1 MQRCSRSN
9 AEIRAFKSARQFI
22 EKRQEEELAMN
33 LTANPGVFNG
43 LTFSDNGIPLI
54 MCKCMYAQK
63 FFSIALKCRCNLQ
76 GSGILMTSGAIRVA
90 DDKPASQ
97 SP

>member
-43 LTFSDNGIPLI
+43 LTFSDNGIPLKI
-54 MCKCMYAQK
+54 E
-63 FFSIALKCRCNLQ
+63 
-76 GSGILMTSGAIRVA
+76 
-90 DDKPASQ
+90 P
-97 SP
+97 